1 MARKA
6 VIEREEK
13 RKAMVDRYAQ
23 KRAELKARGD
33 WEALSKLPRNASPTR
48 LHNRDRLDGRPRG
61 YLRDFEMSRL
71 NFRRLALAGKIPG
84 VKKASW

>member
-6 VIEREEK
+6 VIEREKK
-13 RKAMVDRYAQ
+13 RKAMVEQYAQ

>member
-6 VIEREEK
+6 IIEREKK
-13 RKAMVDRYAQ
+13 RKAMVERYAQ

>member
-6 VIEREEK
+6 IIEREKK
-13 RKAMVDRYAQ
+13 RKVMVERYAQ
-23 KRAELKARGD
+23 KRAELKSRGD